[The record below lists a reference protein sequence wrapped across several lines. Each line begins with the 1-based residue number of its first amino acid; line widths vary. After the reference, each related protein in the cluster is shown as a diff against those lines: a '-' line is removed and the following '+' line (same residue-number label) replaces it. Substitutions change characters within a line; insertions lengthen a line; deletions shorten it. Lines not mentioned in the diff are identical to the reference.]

1 MSNERLEALR
11 TQAAELGVKHHHNA
25 GEATIQNAIDAH
37 LAKNATTGEN
47 LEGELNYKHPVN
59 SNHIKDGKIVP
70 MTSEEYRKKYL
81 PERKKNLNRL
91 VRCRVTC
98 MNPAKRAWEGEIISV
113 GSAKHGTFKK
123 YIPFD
128 GREWHIP
135 KVIYDELL
143 DRKCTVWSNGKDS
156 RGRTIRKGRLVP
168 EFSVQVL
175 EPLTRQELDDLKK
188 QQALANVES

>member
-1 MSNERLEALR
+1 MSNLDELKA
-11 TQAAELGVKHHHNA
+11 QADKLGVKYHHMA
-25 GEATIQNAIDAH
+25 GEAKIQAAIDAH
-37 LAKNATTGEN
+37 LAKNRSDERS
-47 LEGELNYKHPVN
+47 ELADEYGVPVN
-59 SNHIKDGKIVP
+59 PSHVKDGKIVP
-70 MTSEEYRKKYL
+70 MTSEEYRAKYL

-91 VRCRVTC
+91 IRCRVTC

-113 GSAKHGTFKK
+113 GSAKNGTFKK
-123 YIPFD
+123 FIPFD

-175 EPLTRQELDDLKK
+175 DPLTRQELDDLKK
-188 QQALANVES
+188 QQALANAEH

>member
-1 MSNERLEALR
+1 MSNLDELKA
-11 TQAAELGVKHHHNA
+11 QADKLGVKYHHMA
-25 GEATIQNAIDAH
+25 GEAKIQAAIDAH
-37 LAKNATTGEN
+37 LAKNRTEERSSLADDFGAPIN
-47 LEGELNYKHPVN
+47 PSHV
-59 SNHIKDGKIVP
+59 KDGKIVP
-70 MTSEEYRKKYL
+70 MTSEEYRAKYL
-81 PERKKNLNRL
+81 PDRKKNLNRL
-91 VRCRVTC
+91 IRCRVTC

-113 GSAKHGTFKK
+113 GSAKNGTFKK
-123 YIPFD
+123 FIPFD

-156 RGRTIRKGRLVP
+156 RGRTIRKGRLVS

-188 QQALANVES
+188 QQALANAEH